1 VLRRWAEARMY
12 RKTVQIAV
20 AELRR
25 ASRASNVLEKLHSLD
40 LAERKL
46 KDALWLRPEA
56 TSDRFATGL
65 QQIQQ
70 SRASTL
76 AEQAL
81 PGVERLLEEAEKG
94 GAESEQMLRAAG
106 DILAF
111 LDHYLE
117 DDDRVDALSARL
129 RGLGGE
135 RPPYQPVAPLSQIYR
150 RPPAGAGCGAL
161 IGGLLVGLLV
171 GLLIAVALIH

>member
-1 VLRRWAEARMY
+1 MY

-25 ASRASNVLEKLHSLD
+25 AARASNVLEKLHSLD

-70 SRASTL
+70 SRASMLT
-76 AEQAL
+76 EQAL
-81 PGVERLLEEAEKG
+81 PGAERLLEEAGKG
-94 GAESEQMLRAAG
+94 GPESEQMLRAAG

-117 DDDRVDALSARL
+117 DDERVDALSARL

-135 RPPYQPVAPLSQIYR
+135 RAPYEPVTPLSQIYH
-150 RPPAGAGCGAL
+150 RPAGGAGCGAL
-161 IGGLLVGLLV
+161 IGGLLVGLL
-171 GLLIAVALIH
+171 IAVVLIH

>member
-1 VLRRWAEARMY
+1 MY

-40 LAERKL
+40 LAEQRL
-46 KDALWLRPEA
+46 KDALWLRPDA

-65 QQIQQ
+65 QQIQR

-76 AEQAL
+76 TEQAL
-81 PGVERLLEEAEKG
+81 PAVERLLNEAEKG
-94 GAESEQMLRAAG
+94 GAETEQMLRAAG
-106 DILAF
+106 DILVF
-111 LDHYLE
+111 LDHYME
-117 DDDRVDALSARL
+117 DDARVDALSARL

-135 RPPYQPVAPLSQIYR
+135 RPPYQPVGPLSQIYH
-150 RPPAGAGCGAL
+150 RPAAGAGCGAL
-161 IGGLLVGLLV
+161 IGGLLAGVLI
-171 GLLIAVALIH
+171 GLLIAMALIH

>member
-1 VLRRWAEARMY
+1 MLRRWAEARMY

-25 ASRASNVLEKLHSLD
+25 AARASNVLEKLHSLD

-70 SRASTL
+70 SRASMLT
-76 AEQAL
+76 EQAL
-81 PGVERLLEEAEKG
+81 PGVERLLEEAGKG
-94 GAESEQMLRAAG
+94 GPESEQMLRAAG

-117 DDDRVDALSARL
+117 DDERVDALSARL

-135 RPPYQPVAPLSQIYR
+135 RAPYEPVTRLSQIYH
-150 RPPAGAGCGAL
+150 RPVGGAGCGAL
-161 IGGLLVGLLV
+161 IGGLLVGLL
-171 GLLIAVALIH
+171 IAVVLIH

>member
-1 VLRRWAEARMY
+1 MY

-25 ASRASNVLEKLHSLD
+25 AARASNVLEKLHSLD
-40 LAERKL
+40 LAEQKL

-76 AEQAL
+76 TEQAL
-81 PGVERLLEEAEKG
+81 PGVERLLNEAEKG
-94 GAESEQMLRAAG
+94 DPESEQMLRAAG
-106 DILAF
+106 DILAL

-135 RPPYQPVAPLSQIYR
+135 RPPYQAVPPLSQIYR

-161 IGGLLVGLLV
+161 IGGLLGALLVGLLV
-171 GLLIAVALIH
+171 GLLITVALIH